1 VNPVRAALRY
11 PQVTLVLSG
20 ILFVAGFYALLTM
33 PRREDPKITIH
44 TGIVAAIYPGAT
56 ATEMED
62 QVTRKIE
69 ERLFRFEEIRRDKT
83 FSTTRNGMVI
93 VNVDLNKSVKDS
105 DEFWSKLRLEM
116 AQLKATELPAGVRG
130 PIVDSDFGDTVAAL
144 IAVHGGHYGYRELK
158 DYAQTVE
165 TGLRAIPAVSK
176 IKRIGDQKEEI
187 DISTS
192 SERLSQ
198 YSVNPLK
205 VMGALQGRNTPQF
218 AGRVPA
224 GESKVPINSGGRIQT
239 EDEIRQI
246 MVDVSPTGQP
256 VYIGDLANVERVYK
270 DPAEYARIGGEQ
282 TILLAVEMHEGNNI
296 VDFGN
301 TLRAKLK
308 DIQTTLPPE
317 VKLDLVADQPRVVSE
332 RINDFFREF
341 GIAIVAVILVTM
353 LLLPMR
359 VALVSAIAIPV
370 SVSMTFGML
379 NACGIELQQ
388 VSISAL
394 IVVLGMV
401 VDNAIVIVDNYV
413 GLLDRKVPIDE
424 AAERCATEMAVPVL
438 TATLAIIAAFAP
450 LALLTGAVGEFI
462 RALPIAVAIS
472 LGTSFFVA
480 MLLTP
485 LMARYFIRQGLVDH
499 SQEETGEAR
508 KLTPLDHMQKGY
520 NRVITWAML
529 NKKLVLVSSVAAF
542 VVGLGILAMV
552 PQLFFPL
559 AERDQFVMDVWL
571 PEGAKIEAT
580 DATVRRIEAVLSK
593 EKQVKI
599 YASFLGESAPR
610 FYYNVNPQAP
620 AANYAQILVNTGSA
634 KETPKLVQRLREQL
648 PDVVPEARVFVK
660 ELQQGQIMEAPVEV
674 RISGD
679 DIATLETLGNQA
691 EEILRHT
698 PGATYIHTDWHEDAW
713 QVGMNVREEVANRM
727 GLTNAGLAQQLAA
740 GFEGAPMT
748 TFWEGDRGVDVV
760 LRLSPAD
767 RQSFQNV
774 SDTYVMSPVT
784 GAKVPLAAVASLT
797 SEWQPG
803 RIVRRNGVRTLT
815 VRAFPGRGRLASEI
829 LGHARKQLDTM
840 ALPAGY
846 RIEYGGEF
854 ENQQEVS
861 GELRNALLISLVLIF
876 LILLFQ
882 FRTLIDPLIVMV
894 AFPLALPGAALGLLI
909 THNTFG
915 FTAFIGII
923 SVGGLVVRNS
933 IILIDYIHERM
944 KSGVDLEQAAL
955 EAGERRLRPIFLTSA
970 AAAVGV
976 IPMIL
981 SGSSLWSPLAS
992 VIAFGLLGSM
1002 VFTLVAIPVLFVV
1015 AHRKHGENS
1024 GVGSWFPRSQNQDL
1038 GHPTSVVGVVLV
1050 LFALT
1055 GVAHAQARRI
1065 TLDEAVA
1072 LATRQSS
1079 TAKLAHLKTK
1089 EMDAR
1094 VTEARANYFPVLSNE
1109 SDGAHLRSIEH
1120 MEIPMGALGVY
1131 QIPSIFPIPGK
1142 DVSLPLGHHDFL
1154 LSTTTAAQP
1163 LTQYFKI
1170 HAGVNVARA
1179 EAGIAHDDER
1189 RANHEIT
1196 LKMKQLYYGLL
1207 TAERRKQSAEL
1218 RIAAGEERLGEA
1230 RNGVEAG
1237 AVLELKVLEG
1247 QAQIAEARHALG
1259 SLEDA
1264 ISDMKVEFNNLT
1276 GLPLNSEVE
1285 LVPPEPETSDAT
1297 AGDLETEALAHNP
1310 EVAAAEETLK
1320 KARAG
1325 LSAAHA
1331 EYIPE
1336 IGAFAQYV
1344 HQDGVPLL
1352 TENNGMVG
1360 FRMNWTLLEFGKR
1373 SGQVHERR
1381 AQVAEAE
1388 ENLRQ
1393 VENRVRMDIEKEV
1406 RKVRRAET
1414 GLEAARESV
1423 AARAE
1428 MRRITANQ
1436 VEAST
1441 ANPSALKEAEGQL
1454 AEAEAGLFQ
1463 AEMERSTAR
1472 AELERTVAR
1481 K

>member
-1 VNPVRAALRY
+1 MNPVRAALRY

-56 ATEMED
+56 ATEVED

-93 VNVDLNKSVKDS
+93 INVDLNKSVKDS

-301 TLRAKLK
+301 TLRATLK
-308 DIQTTLPPE
+308 NIQTTLPPE

-388 VSISAL
+388 VSIAAL

-499 SQEETGEAR
+499 SQEDSGEAR

-542 VVGLGILAMV
+542 VIGLGILAMV

-593 EKQVKI
+593 EKQVKM

-634 KETPKLVQRLREQL
+634 KETPKLVERLRERL

-815 VRAFPGRGRLASEI
+815 VRAFPCRGTLASEI

-846 RIEYGGEF
+846 RIDYGGEF
-854 ENQQEVS
+854 ENKQEIS
-861 GELRNALLISLVLIF
+861 GEMRNALLLSLVLIF

-894 AFPLALPGAALGLLI
+894 AFPLALPGAALGLLV

-933 IILIDYIHERM
+933 IILIDYIHQRM
-944 KSGVDLEQAAL
+944 KNGVELEAAAL

-1015 AHRKHGENS
+1015 AHRRHAAAAPAKA
-1024 GVGSWFPRSQNQDL
+1024 
-1038 GHPTSVVGVVLV
+1038 VVALLL

-1055 GVAHAQARRI
+1055 GAAHAQARRI

-1072 LATRQSS
+1072 LATKQSS
-1079 TAKLAHLKTK
+1079 TARLAHLKTK

-1109 SDGAHLRSIEH
+1109 SDGAHLRNIEH

-1131 QIPSIFPIPGK
+1131 QIPNVFPIPGK
-1142 DVSLPLGHHDFL
+1142 NVSLPLGRHDFL

-1189 RANHEIT
+1189 RAEDEIT

-1207 TAERRKQSAEL
+1207 SAERRKQAAEL

-1264 ISDMKVEFNNLT
+1264 ISDMKVEFNNLA
-1276 GLPLNSEVE
+1276 GLPLDSDVE
-1285 LVPPEPETSDAT
+1285 LVAPEPETSDAT

-1352 TENNGMVG
+1352 TENNGLVG
-1360 FRMNWTLLEFGKR
+1360 FKMNWTLLEFGKR

-1393 VENRVRMDIEKEV
+1393 VENRARMGIEKEV

-1423 AARAE
+1423 AARTE

-1441 ANPSALKEAEGQL
+1441 ANPSTLKEAEGQL

-1472 AELERTVAR
+1472 AELERTVGR

>member
-56 ATEMED
+56 ATEVED

-93 VNVDLNKSVKDS
+93 INVDLNKSVKDS

-301 TLRAKLK
+301 TLRATLK
-308 DIQTTLPPE
+308 NIQTTLPPE

-388 VSISAL
+388 VSIAAL

-499 SQEETGEAR
+499 SQEDSGEAR

-542 VVGLGILAMV
+542 VIGLGILAMV

-593 EKQVKI
+593 EKQVKM

-634 KETPKLVQRLREQL
+634 KETPKLVERLRERL

-882 FRTLIDPLIVMV
+882 FRTLVDPLIVMV

-1015 AHRKHGENS
+1015 AHRKHTAP
-1024 GVGSWFPRSQNQDL
+1024 VPA
-1038 GHPTSVVGVVLV
+1038 SVVGVVLV

-1109 SDGAHLRSIEH
+1109 SDAAHLRSIEH

-1142 DVSLPLGHHDFL
+1142 NVSLPLGHHDFL

-1207 TAERRKQSAEL
+1207 TAERRKQAAEL

-1264 ISDMKVEFNNLT
+1264 ISDMNVEFNNLT
-1276 GLPLNSEVE
+1276 GLPPNSEVE

-1463 AEMERSTAR
+1463 AEAERCTAR
-1472 AELERTVAR
+1472 AELERTVGQGNH
-1481 K
+1481 

>member
-11 PQVTLVLSG
+11 PQVTLVLSAM
-20 ILFVAGFYALLTM
+20 LVAAGLYSLVTM

-44 TGIVAAIYPGAT
+44 VGIVAAVYPGAT
-56 ATEMED
+56 ATEVED

-69 ERLFRFEEIRRDKT
+69 ERLFRFAEVRRDKT
-83 FSTTRNGMVI
+83 YSTTRNGMVVI
-93 VNVDLNKSVKDS
+93 NVELDKSIKNT
-105 DEFWSKLRLEM
+105 DEFWSKLRLDM
-116 AQLKATELPAGVRG
+116 AQLKATELPAGVLG
-130 PIVDSDFGDTVAAL
+130 PVVDSDFGDTVAVL
-144 IAVHGGHYGYRELK
+144 IAVHGCNYGPRELK
-158 DYAQTVE
+158 GYAQTVE
-165 TGLRAIPAVSK
+165 TALRTIPAVSK
-176 IKRIGDQKEEI
+176 IKRIGDQEEEI
-187 DISTS
+187 DIDTS
-192 SERLSQ
+192 SERLAQ
-198 YSVNPLK
+198 YGVNPMK
-205 VMGALQGRNTPQF
+205 VMGALQGRNAVQF
-218 AGRVPA
+218 GGRVPA
-224 GESKVPINSGGRIQT
+224 EQSNVPIESGGRLKT
-239 EDEIRQI
+239 EDQIRHV

-256 VYIGDLANVERVYK
+256 VYIGDLADVNRVYK
-270 DPAEYARIGGEQ
+270 DPTEYARFEGEQ
-282 TILLAVEMHEGNNI
+282 TILLSVEMHEGNNI

-301 TLRAKLK
+301 TLRVTLK
-308 DIQTTLPPE
+308 NAQATLPPD
-317 VKLDLVADQPRVVSE
+317 VKLDLVADQPKVVSD
-332 RINDFFREF
+332 RIRNFFGEF
-341 GIAIVAVILVTM
+341 GIAIMAVILVTM

-370 SVSMTFGML
+370 SVAMTFGAL

-413 GLLDRKVPIDE
+413 GLLDRKVLIDE

-450 LALLTGAVGEFI
+450 LLLLTGAMGEFI
-462 RALPIAVAIS
+462 RALPIAVSIS

-485 LMARYFIRQGLVDH
+485 LMARFFIPKGLKDH
-499 SQEETGEAR
+499 EQEDSGGPR
-508 KLTPLDHMQKGY
+508 KLTPLDHMQRHY
-520 NRVITWAML
+520 NTAITWAMQ
-529 NKKLVLVSSVAAF
+529 NKRTVLVSCVLAVVA
-542 VVGLGILAMV
+542 GIGILMLV
-552 PQLFFPL
+552 PQLLFPL
-559 AERDQFVMDVWL
+559 AERNQFVMDVWL
-571 PEGAKIEAT
+571 PEGSKIEAT
-580 DATVRRIEAVLSK
+580 DAVVKNIETVLRQEPLIKS
-593 EKQVKI
+593 
-599 YASFLGESAPR
+599 YASFMGASAPR
-610 FYYNVNPQAP
+610 FYYNVNPQLP
-620 AANYAQILVNTGSA
+620 AANYAQILVNTKKVKG
-634 KETPKLVQRLREQL
+634 TPQLADELRHRL
-648 PDVVPEARVFVK
+648 PDVAPEAKVFVK
-660 ELQQGQIMEAPVEV
+660 ELQQGQILEAPVEV
-674 RISGD
+674 RIVGD
-679 DIATLETLGNQA
+679 DIATLETLGNQV
-691 EEILRHT
+691 EDIFRHT

-713 QVGMNVREEVANRM
+713 QAGLNVREEVANRM
-727 GLTNAGLAQQLAA
+727 GLTNAAIAQQLAA
-740 GFEGAPMT
+740 GFEGAPVT
-748 TFWEGDRGVDVV
+748 TFWEGDRDVNVV
-760 LRLSPAD
+760 LRLDPAD

-784 GAKVPLAAVASLT
+784 GAKVPLAAVATLN
-797 SEWQPG
+797 SEWEPG

-815 VRAFPGRGRLASEI
+815 VRAFPGDHRLASEI
-829 LGHARKQLDTM
+829 LGDARRQLDGLS
-840 ALPAGY
+840 LPPGY
-846 RIEYGGEF
+846 HIEYGGEYQ
-854 ENQQEVS
+854 NQQETF
-861 GELRNALLISLVLIF
+861 GEMRNALILSLVLIF

-882 FRTLIDPLIVMV
+882 FRTLADPLIVMA

-933 IILIDYIHERM
+933 IILIDYIHQRLR
-944 KSGVDLEQAAL
+944 SGVELEQAAL

-992 VIAFGLLGSM
+992 VLTFGLLGSM

-1015 AHRKHGENS
+1015 VHRKHAAPVQSSVAGIALLLLT
-1024 GVGSWFPRSQNQDL
+1024 L
-1038 GHPTSVVGVVLV
+1038 G
-1050 LFALT
+1050 

-1065 TLDEAVA
+1065 TLYEAVA
-1072 LATRQSS
+1072 LATKQNS
-1079 TAKLAHLKTK
+1079 TVKLAHLKER
-1089 EMDAR
+1089 EMQAR
-1094 VTEARANYFPVLSNE
+1094 IGEARANYFPVLSNE
-1109 SDGAHLRSIEH
+1109 SNAAHLENIEH
-1120 MEIPMGALGVY
+1120 LQIPTGVLGVY
-1131 QIPSIFPIPGK
+1131 PVTGPIPGENG
-1142 DVSLPLGHHDFL
+1142 SLPLGHHNFI

-1163 LTQYFKI
+1163 LTQFFKI
-1170 HAGVNVARA
+1170 HAGVEVAKADADVARDDAHRA
-1179 EAGIAHDDER
+1179 ENEVA
-1189 RANHEIT
+1189 
-1196 LKMKQLYYGLL
+1196 LKMRELYYGLL
-1207 TAERRKQSAEL
+1207 SAERRKQAAEL
-1218 RIAAGEERLGEA
+1218 RIEAGEERLREA

-1259 SLEDA
+1259 SLDDA
-1264 ISDMKVEFNNLT
+1264 ISDMKVEFNNLA
-1276 GLPLNSEVE
+1276 GLPLDCDVE
-1285 LVPPEPETSDAT
+1285 LIPPEPETSDVT
-1297 AGDLETEALAHNP
+1297 AGDMEAEALAHNP
-1310 EVAAAEETLK
+1310 EVAAAKETLK

-1352 TENNGMVG
+1352 TENNGVAG
-1360 FRMNWTLLEFGKR
+1360 LKMNWTLLEFGKR
-1373 SGQVHERR
+1373 SGQVHERQ

-1393 VENRVRMDIEKEV
+1393 VEDRVRVDIEKEV

-1436 VEAST
+1436 VAASA

-1454 AEAEAGLFQ
+1454 AEDEAALFQ
-1463 AEMERSTAR
+1463 AEMERNTAR
-1472 AELERTVAR
+1472 AELERTLGQE
-1481 K
+1481 

>member
-20 ILFVAGFYALLTM
+20 ILFVAGFYALMTM

-44 TGIVAAIYPGAT
+44 TGIVDAIYPGAT
-56 ATEMED
+56 ATEVED

-93 VNVDLNKSVKDS
+93 INVDLNKSVKDS

-301 TLRAKLK
+301 TLRATLK
-308 DIQTTLPPE
+308 NIQTTLPPE

-388 VSISAL
+388 VSIAAL

-499 SQEETGEAR
+499 SQEDSGEAR

-542 VVGLGILAMV
+542 VIGLGILAMV

-593 EKQVKI
+593 EKQVKM

-634 KETPKLVQRLREQL
+634 KETPKLVERLRERL

-882 FRTLIDPLIVMV
+882 FRTLVDPLIVMV

-1015 AHRKHGENS
+1015 AHRKHTAP
-1024 GVGSWFPRSQNQDL
+1024 VPA
-1038 GHPTSVVGVVLV
+1038 SVVGVVLV

-1109 SDGAHLRSIEH
+1109 SDAAHLRSIEH

-1142 DVSLPLGHHDFL
+1142 NVSLPLGHHDFL

-1207 TAERRKQSAEL
+1207 TAERRKQAAEL

-1264 ISDMKVEFNNLT
+1264 ISDMNVEFNNLT
-1276 GLPLNSEVE
+1276 GLPPNSEVE

-1393 VENRVRMDIEKEV
+1393 VENRARMDIGKDV

-1423 AARAE
+1423 AARTE

-1441 ANPSALKEAEGQL
+1441 ANPSTLKEAEGQL

-1472 AELERTVAR
+1472 AELERTVGR

>member
-20 ILFVAGFYALLTM
+20 MLFVAGFYALLTM

-44 TGIVAAIYPGAT
+44 TGIVAAVYPGAT
-56 ATEMED
+56 SREVED

-69 ERLFRFEEIRRDKT
+69 ERLFRYSEVRRDKT

-93 VNVDLNKSVKDS
+93 INVDLNKSVKDS

-116 AQLKATELPAGVRG
+116 AQLKATDLPAGVRG
-130 PIVDSDFGDTVAAL
+130 PVVDSDFGDTVAAL
-144 IAVHGGHYGYRELK
+144 IAVHGGHYGPRELK

-165 TGLRAIPAVSK
+165 TGLRALPAVSK
-176 IKRIGDQKEEI
+176 IKRIGDRKEEI

-224 GESKVPINSGGRIQT
+224 GESKVPINSGGRLQS
-239 EDEIRQI
+239 EDEIRQVI
-246 MVDVSPTGQP
+246 VDVSPTGQP
-256 VYIGDLANVERVYK
+256 VTIGDVATVERVYK
-270 DPAEYARIGGEQ
+270 DPAEYARIGSEQ

-301 TLRAKLK
+301 TLRTTLK
-308 DIQTTLPPE
+308 NVQATLPPE

-388 VSISAL
+388 VSIAAL

-413 GLLDRKVPIDE
+413 GLLDRKVPVDE

-485 LMARYFIRQGLVDH
+485 MMARYFIRQGLVDH
-499 SQEETGEAR
+499 SLEDSDEER

-580 DATVRRIEAVLSK
+580 DAAVRQIEAVLSK
-593 EKQVKI
+593 EKQVRM

-634 KETPKLVQRLREQL
+634 KETPKLVQRLRERL
-648 PDVVPEARVFVK
+648 PDVVPEAKVFVK
-660 ELQQGQIMEAPVEV
+660 ELQQGQIMEAPVEL

-679 DIATLETLGNQA
+679 DIATLETLGSQA

-727 GLTNAGLAQQLAA
+727 GLTNAGIAQQLAA

-760 LRLSPAD
+760 LRLDPAD

-815 VRAFPGRGRLASEI
+815 VRAFPGKGWLASEI

-854 ENQQEVS
+854 ENKQEIS
-861 GELRNALLISLVLIF
+861 GEMRNALLLSLVLIF

-933 IILIDYIHERM
+933 IILIDYIHDRM
-944 KSGVDLEQAAL
+944 KDGVELEAAAL

-1015 AHRKHGENS
+1015 AHRKHAS
-1024 GVGSWFPRSQNQDL
+1024 AVPAKAVAAL
-1038 GHPTSVVGVVLV
+1038 L
-1050 LFALT
+1050 LFALA

-1109 SDGAHLRSIEH
+1109 SGGAHLRNIEH

-1131 QIPSIFPIPGK
+1131 SVPGPVPGK
-1142 DVSLPLGHHDFL
+1142 DVSLPLGHHNFL
-1154 LSTTTAAQP
+1154 LSTTTVAQP
-1163 LTQYFKI
+1163 LTQLFKI
-1170 HAGVNVARA
+1170 HAGVGVARA

-1196 LKMKQLYYGLL
+1196 LKTKQLYYGLL
-1207 TAERRKQSAEL
+1207 TAERRKQAAEL

-1259 SLEDA
+1259 SLEDT

-1352 TENNGMVG
+1352 TENNGLVG

-1373 SGQVHERR
+1373 SGQVRERR

-1388 ENLRQ
+1388 ENLHQ
-1393 VENRVRMDIEKEV
+1393 VENRVRMEIEKEV

-1423 AARAE
+1423 AARSE

-1472 AELERTVAR
+1472 AELERTVGLGNH
-1481 K
+1481 

>member
-1 VNPVRAALRY
+1 MNPVRAALRY

-56 ATEMED
+56 ATEVED

-93 VNVDLNKSVKDS
+93 INVDLNKSVKDS

-205 VMGALQGRNTPQF
+205 VMGALQGRNTPHF

-301 TLRAKLK
+301 TLRATLK
-308 DIQTTLPPE
+308 NIQTTLPPE

-388 VSISAL
+388 VSIAAL

-424 AAERCATEMAVPVL
+424 AAESCATEMAVPVL

-499 SQEETGEAR
+499 SQEDSGEAR

-542 VVGLGILAMV
+542 VIGLGILAMV

-593 EKQVKI
+593 EKQVKM

-634 KETPKLVQRLREQL
+634 KETPKLVERLRERL

-882 FRTLIDPLIVMV
+882 FRTLVDPLIVMV

-1015 AHRKHGENS
+1015 AHRKHTAP
-1024 GVGSWFPRSQNQDL
+1024 VPA
-1038 GHPTSVVGVVLV
+1038 SVVGVVLV

-1109 SDGAHLRSIEH
+1109 SDAAHLRSIEH

-1142 DVSLPLGHHDFL
+1142 NVSLPLGHHDFL

-1207 TAERRKQSAEL
+1207 TAERRKQAAEL

-1264 ISDMKVEFNNLT
+1264 ISDMNVEFNNLT
-1276 GLPLNSEVE
+1276 GLPPNSEVE

-1463 AEMERSTAR
+1463 AEAERSTAR
-1472 AELERTVAR
+1472 AELERTVGQGNH
-1481 K
+1481 

>member
-1 VNPVRAALRY
+1 MNPVRAALRY

-56 ATEMED
+56 ATEVED

-93 VNVDLNKSVKDS
+93 INVDLNKSVKDS

-301 TLRAKLK
+301 TLRATLK
-308 DIQTTLPPE
+308 NIQTTLPPE

-388 VSISAL
+388 VSIAAL

-499 SQEETGEAR
+499 SQEDSGEAR

-542 VVGLGILAMV
+542 VIGLGILAMV

-593 EKQVKI
+593 EKQVKM

-634 KETPKLVQRLREQL
+634 KETPKLVERLRERL

-882 FRTLIDPLIVMV
+882 FRTLVDPLIVMV

-1015 AHRKHGENS
+1015 AHRKHTAP
-1024 GVGSWFPRSQNQDL
+1024 VPA
-1038 GHPTSVVGVVLV
+1038 SVVGVVLV

-1109 SDGAHLRSIEH
+1109 SDAAHLRSIEH

-1142 DVSLPLGHHDFL
+1142 NVSLPLGHHDFL

-1207 TAERRKQSAEL
+1207 TAERRKQAAEL

-1264 ISDMKVEFNNLT
+1264 ISDMNVEFNNLT

-1388 ENLRQ
+1388 ENLKQ

-1463 AEMERSTAR
+1463 AEAERSTAR
-1472 AELERTVAR
+1472 AELERTVGQGNH
-1481 K
+1481 

>member
-56 ATEMED
+56 ATEVED

-93 VNVDLNKSVKDS
+93 INVDLNKSVKDS

-301 TLRAKLK
+301 TLRATLK
-308 DIQTTLPPE
+308 NIQTTLPPE

-388 VSISAL
+388 VSIAAL

-499 SQEETGEAR
+499 SQEDSGEAR

-542 VVGLGILAMV
+542 VIGLGILAMV

-593 EKQVKI
+593 EKQVKM

-634 KETPKLVQRLREQL
+634 KETPKLVERLRERL

-882 FRTLIDPLIVMV
+882 FRTLVDPLIVMV

-1015 AHRKHGENS
+1015 AHRKHTAP
-1024 GVGSWFPRSQNQDL
+1024 VPA
-1038 GHPTSVVGVVLV
+1038 SVVGVVLV

-1109 SDGAHLRSIEH
+1109 SDAAHLRSIEH

-1142 DVSLPLGHHDFL
+1142 NVSLPLGHHDFL

-1207 TAERRKQSAEL
+1207 TAERRKQAAEL

-1264 ISDMKVEFNNLT
+1264 ISDMNVEFNNLT
-1276 GLPLNSEVE
+1276 GLPPNSEVE

-1463 AEMERSTAR
+1463 AEAERSTAR
-1472 AELERTVAR
+1472 AELERTVGQGNH
-1481 K
+1481 